1 MKVER
6 RRKKMKISVPI
17 ASMGDIAF
25 LLIIFFM
32 IASNF
37 VKEAHVD
44 LEEATSSDIET
55 IEECKISVSVDKDA
69 QIYLQGEICDITE
82 LQSAVNVLL
91 ETTGDN
97 NTVMLK
103 IDRNLVEK
111 QYGEVLLE
119 LSKAG
124 ASLALTGIKE
134 NSQ

>member
-1 MKVER
+1 
-6 RRKKMKISVPI
+6 MKIARNKKRQKITVPI

-44 LEEATSSDIET
+44 LEEATSMDIKNL
-55 IEECKISVSVDKDA
+55 EECKISVSVDKDA
-69 QIYLQGEICDITE
+69 QIYLQGEICDISSLEQGVT
-82 LQSAVNVLL
+82 ALL
-91 ETTGDN
+91 ETTEN
-97 NTVMLK
+97 KTVMLK
-103 IDRNLVEK
+103 IDRNLVQK

-124 ASLALTGIKE
+124 ATLALTGIKE
-134 NSQ
+134 NPQ